1 MRGVLSDWII
11 SGFFSP
17 PVMFVF
23 HKSLIFC
30 MHVVKNGINHPFSA
44 LCPFP
49 FWGSRAESEHGTE
62 NGTDNSQKR
71 LSRTDSSLTGLSH
84 HSAITQD
91 QMGVM
96 SLLGTNGP
104 WLPASF
110 NTVLN
115 GVSVV
120 SDDNASSHI
129 NVVVFE
135 IGTLHHDQCLYE
147 RQREETETLRQ
158 LTRGSLINRDGRKHF
173 KNQLKLEKEMFFF
186 WSAFVS
192 RQPRQYALMQFNI
205 FIQKW

>member
-1 MRGVLSDWII
+1 
-11 SGFFSP
+11 
-17 PVMFVF
+17 MFVF

-44 LCPFP
+44 LCPLP

-71 LSRTDSSLTGLSH
+71 LSRTDSSLTGLSLSSSLH
-84 HSAITQD
+84 GDHSAITQD

-104 WLPASF
+104 WLTASF

-120 SDDNASSHI
+120 SDDSASSHI

-135 IGTLHHDQCLYE
+135 IRTLYHDQCLYQ

-158 LTRGSLINRDGRKHF
+158 LTRGSLINHDGRKHF
-173 KNQLKLEKEMFFF
+173 KNQLKLEKKCF
-186 WSAFVS
+186 SSCLPLSPINPDSVYS
-192 RQPRQYALMQFNI
+192 CTHHTQ
-205 FIQKW
+205 